1 MNKKCILINQ
11 ERRQS
16 IIEYIQN
23 NYKCNIFYNGGKTVY
38 LTCKIFNH
46 SFVIRISDH
55 YHSKL
60 NWSGID
66 LILRP
71 GAKRVRIK
79 TQYKGEFILRK
90 EKIRFDKL
98 EELHKQIE
106 FCLIELYNKKYD

>member
-1 MNKKCILINQ
+1 MDKKCILINQ

-23 NYKCNIFYNGGKTVY
+23 NYKCNIFYNGEKTVY

-71 GAKRVRIK
+71 GAKRIRIK
-79 TQYKGEFILRK
+79 TQYKGEFSGGRLWNGTNRDDGYLR
-90 EKIRFDKL
+90 IR
-98 EELHKQIE
+98 
-106 FCLIELYNKKYD
+106 NKR